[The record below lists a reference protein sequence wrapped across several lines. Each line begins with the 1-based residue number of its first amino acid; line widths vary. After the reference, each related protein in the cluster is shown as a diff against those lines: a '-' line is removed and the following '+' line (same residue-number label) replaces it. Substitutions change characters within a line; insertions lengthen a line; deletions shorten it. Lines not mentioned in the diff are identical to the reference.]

1 LPKSGRAIEQ
11 LLGPGFQVEPG
22 ILVGLVAGN
31 RRDALH
37 EIEDSLCQAP
47 DYLEELA
54 RKAWPT
60 RHPTRDH
67 SR

>member
-54 RKAWPT
+54 
-60 RHPTRDH
+60 
-67 SR
+67 